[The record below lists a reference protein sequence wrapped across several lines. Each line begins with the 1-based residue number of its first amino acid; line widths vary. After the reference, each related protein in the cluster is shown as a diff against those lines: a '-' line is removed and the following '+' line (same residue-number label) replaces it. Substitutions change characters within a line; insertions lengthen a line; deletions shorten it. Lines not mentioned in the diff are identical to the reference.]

1 VCVFLFSFHFN
12 NSCILPTVSKS
23 GDLLSTFDDVTE
35 STGTLN
41 WKAALELGQ
50 SPCNNNNNNNNNG
63 GYNGDP
69 CSYYNNNNNNNNGL
83 TSIQCQVLDIFY
95 GKDKNSYFG
104 GFTNQEPEFDL
115 EFTFDGANSGLTFIL
130 FYSFFIHVF

>member
-1 VCVFLFSFHFN
+1 M
-12 NSCILPTVSKS
+12 
-23 GDLLSTFDDVTE
+23 STFDDVTE

-50 SPCNNNNNNNNNG
+50 SPC
-63 GYNGDP
+63 
-69 CSYYNNNNNNNNGL
+69 NNNNNNNGL